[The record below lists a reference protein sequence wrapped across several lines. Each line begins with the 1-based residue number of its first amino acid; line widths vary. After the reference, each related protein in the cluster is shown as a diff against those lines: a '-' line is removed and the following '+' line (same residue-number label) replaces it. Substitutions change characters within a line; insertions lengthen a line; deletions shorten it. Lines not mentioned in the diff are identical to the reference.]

1 MTRSSSALV
10 PDHRSLK
17 VWQVAMSLAEDIY
30 RSTRAFPAAEKFGLT
45 SQVRRAA
52 VSIASN
58 IAEGNGRASTKEYV
72 HHLSIAR
79 GSLREVSTLVDLST
93 RLGYL
98 AKSDVPRL
106 EELEN
111 HIGRMLTRLI
121 KSLQAPG
128 RR

>member
-1 MTRSSSALV
+1 
-10 PDHRSLK
+10 
-17 VWQVAMSLAEDIY
+17 MSLAEDIY

-111 HIGRMLTRLI
+111 HICRMLTRLI